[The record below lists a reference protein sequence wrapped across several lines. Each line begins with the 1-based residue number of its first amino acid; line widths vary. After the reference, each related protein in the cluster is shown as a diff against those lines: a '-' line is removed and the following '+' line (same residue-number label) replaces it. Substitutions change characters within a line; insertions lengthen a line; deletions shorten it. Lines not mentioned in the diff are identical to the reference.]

1 LISKGNESYHAAY
14 MLNVYFSSLWNGYS
28 SSVRPDKLERLADL
42 RKKIDEVDEQ
52 MLTLLRKRVTIAEQ
66 IGKVKTEKVLP
77 IRDEQRERE
86 VLDRVASKAE
96 VKGINPENARR
107 IFREIIELSVE
118 AQKRT

>member
-1 LISKGNESYHAAY
+1 
-14 MLNVYFSSLWNGYS
+14 M
-28 SSVRPDKLERLADL
+28 ERLADL